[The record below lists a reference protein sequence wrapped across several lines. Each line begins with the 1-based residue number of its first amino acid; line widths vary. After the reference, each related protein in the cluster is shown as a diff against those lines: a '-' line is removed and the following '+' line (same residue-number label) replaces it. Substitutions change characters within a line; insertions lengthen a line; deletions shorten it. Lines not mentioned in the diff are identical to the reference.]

1 MAVFQPND
9 LSGLGRIR
17 HGPGDR
23 LAHGPNRLCT
33 SQVNFI
39 TAFVLHHA
47 KLLGSPAMVWA
58 VILLWLADAKGM
70 EMDRHAMR
78 LIEAEIGKLDAE
90 AVQVLR
96 QQLESTSALQN

>member
-1 MAVFQPND
+1 
-9 LSGLGRIR
+9 
-17 HGPGDR
+17 
-23 LAHGPNRLCT
+23 
-33 SQVNFI
+33 
-39 TAFVLHHA
+39 
-47 KLLGSPAMVWA
+47 MVWA

-70 EMDRHAMR
+70 QMDRHAMR